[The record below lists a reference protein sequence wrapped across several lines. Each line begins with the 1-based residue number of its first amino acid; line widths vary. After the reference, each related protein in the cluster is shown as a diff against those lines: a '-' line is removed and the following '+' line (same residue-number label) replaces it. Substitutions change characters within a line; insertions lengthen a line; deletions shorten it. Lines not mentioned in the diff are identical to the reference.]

1 MDLSLSENRIPPVQV
16 KSVLPFVEW
25 QSTGFSTVQLGYFK
39 RYTDI
44 PQLQIVFT
52 QGSYHSEWC
61 IASNFQVSLIPSV
74 QNLSQNACLPR
85 RLGKLLLH
93 WTSLGKIV
101 GSCWVP
107 GSMLHL
113 FHAKHHIARI
123 PHEGHHKLLD
133 PGKFPGYQSAE
144 KKPSPT
150 LFLVC
155 PFLPADLGSNWWKA
169 RHRMHTSNIIK

>member
-1 MDLSLSENRIPPVQV
+1 MV

-25 QSTGFSTVQLGYFK
+25 QSTGFSTVQLGYFN

-52 QGSYHSEWC
+52 QRSYLGVVYSLKFPTESDPFRTESFTKRMSS
-61 IASNFQVSLIPSV
+61 SN
-74 QNLSQNACLPR
+74 ADW
-85 RLGKLLLH
+85 GKSLLH
-93 WTSLGKIV
+93 WTSLGKIL

-150 LFLVC
+150 LLFLVC

-169 RHRMHTSNIIK
+169 RHRMQTSNIIK